1 MAFPVRLEVCSGL
14 GSDDRGTWR
23 RGERLSSDRPACS
36 LTCDAQVLRRALSA
50 FSILRSVLYWLS
62 AYTAQIAA
70 GSQPMRVTCK
80 IKQMMPAIG
89 RPIVKKATK
98 GRRMARMRRKVFSP
112 WLV

>member
-1 MAFPVRLEVCSGL
+1 MIEGL
-14 GSDDRGTWR
+14 GVA
-23 RGERLSSDRPACS
+23 ERAQLSIDPQGALACDVQE
-36 LTCDAQVLRRALSA
+36 LLRSPSA

-70 GSQPMRVTCK
+70 GSQPINVICK

-98 GRRMARMRRKVFSP
+98 GRSKARMRRKVLSP
-112 WLV
+112 WLIYP

>member
-1 MAFPVRLEVCSGL
+1 MAQASGKQ
-14 GSDDRGTWR
+14 
-23 RGERLSSDRPACS
+23 ERARYEARPTVAS
-36 LTCDAQVLRRALSA
+36 QGVRRALSA

-70 GSQPMRVTCK
+70 GSQPIRVTCK

-89 RPIVKKATK
+89 RPIVKNATK

-112 WLV
+112 WLI